1 VTTSPPELH
10 AGPNEP
16 PLTTLKRLPAQDRAE
31 IWTWRD
37 QPGMSSAAIRARI
50 LEAYAIEL
58 PWGSQL
64 SEFWSSQFRQMQ
76 WERLGEITAQD
87 EQVPQA
93 DHPQLD
99 SQRLRQ
105 ATLARLYA
113 AADIAQDPRPGQ
125 SVITTDIRDSSDGR
139 RWQQLRLEQQKRIEA
154 ALDELAGVLKAYPD
168 LLEKYRLLSGRVRQ
182 RLDADAGPPA

>member
-1 VTTSPPELH
+1 MTTSPPELH